1 MRMKQ
6 LRKKCNLC
14 PVIAYLTTL
23 AVLIVKEK
31 VFLQL
36 LIWSFFITLTSQITQ
51 REQDQTVEKKSH
63 WLWRAPGNTWI
74 VILLFFQLPWP
85 PQLPL
90 PLPKMIHMLYIRL
103 MERNRQKV
111 IHWWGRNETYN
122 WVFATAISN
131 DHNLSHYQDYTCIL
145 RYNYYKFGGLDRR
158 GNHWN
163 MTEYQLLPQV
173 STQNYHPSF

>member
-51 REQDQTVEKKSH
+51 REQDQTVEKKKS
-63 WLWRAPGNTWI
+63 L
-74 VILLFFQLPWP
+74 V
-85 PQLPL
+85 
-90 PLPKMIHMLYIRL
+90 
-103 MERNRQKV
+103 MEGPR
-111 IHWWGRNETYN
+111 
-122 WVFATAISN
+122 
-131 DHNLSHYQDYTCIL
+131 
-145 RYNYYKFGGLDRR
+145 
-158 GNHWN
+158 
-163 MTEYQLLPQV
+163 
-173 STQNYHPSF
+173 